1 MKRLFYSILFL
12 AFFPFILSES
22 LAQKTIQVDKAG
34 TLSTLIDA
42 STKYSIEDLTVTGTL
57 NGIDLAL
64 LRDMAGNND
73 KGQLTAGTLKKL
85 DLSGVTI
92 VAGGKYLDTDE
103 INFQEDG
110 GSAVGDFHLE
120 CVANIIP
127 DWCFYACNKLQQ
139 IVLPTSV
146 KGIGTGAFMDILLTR
161 ITLPDGIETIG
172 DRAFY
177 HDIFLKKFKMPA
189 SVVKI
194 GANAF
199 AYCDEL
205 TEIDLPAG
213 VESIGKNAFRKCIG
227 ITKVNAYMARPV
239 EISEKTFEGV
249 TDKATLNVLKGSGDH
264 YRAAAYWNAFSKI
277 SESLDDPTGIQT
289 LKSADALLSPL
300 YTLQGYQVT
309 TPQKGQLYIRDGR
322 KFIYR

>member
-64 LRDMAGNND
+64 LRDMAGNNA

-146 KGIGTGAFMDILLTR
+146 KGIGTGAATV
-161 ITLPDGIETIG
+161 
-172 DRAFY
+172 
-177 HDIFLKKFKMPA
+177 A
-189 SVVKI
+189 SVAVVVVTRGKI
-194 GANAF
+194 N
-199 AYCDEL
+199 
-205 TEIDLPAG
+205 P
-213 VESIGKNAFRKCIG
+213 KK
-227 ITKVNAYMARPV
+227 
-239 EISEKTFEGV
+239 
-249 TDKATLNVLKGSGDH
+249 
-264 YRAAAYWNAFSKI
+264 
-277 SESLDDPTGIQT
+277 
-289 LKSADALLSPL
+289 
-300 YTLQGYQVT
+300 
-309 TPQKGQLYIRDGR
+309 
-322 KFIYR
+322 